1 MLDGINHS
9 FDEKEVLQ
17 FKILNRN
24 SESGSFDSKSKLN
37 ITARWINK

>member
-9 FDEKEVLQ
+9 LDEPEFLQ

-37 ITARWINK
+37 VLPDI